1 MILFNVKQGE
11 YNSDNFVTFLES
23 LFHKLSI
30 MKISNGKLIMDN
42 VRFHKTKSVRLLIEN
57 KGYGVMF
64 LPPYSPFLNPIKN
77 MFSKWKDLVRRKIE
91 NEDDLMIAI
100 NETSMVIT
108 SEDCNK

>member
-1 MILFNVKQGE
+1 MILIFFIDEVRFAVSMRTRCGRSRKGTRTTHVVSGIRTKNFSICSAINKDGMILFNVKQGE

-57 KGYGVMF
+57 SF
-64 LPPYSPFLNPIKN
+64 I
-77 MFSKWKDLVRRKIE
+77 
-91 NEDDLMIAI
+91 
-100 NETSMVIT
+100 
-108 SEDCNK
+108 